1 MVDVIAHFQLPR
13 LILVGHSLGG
23 GVASLVTSMLG
34 PTVIA
39 KLVMIDTLGAWP
51 ASARD
56 TPRIL
61 AESAA
66 FVAASSQPHESI
78 QSAAEYRAKKNFVGL
93 MHIDD
98 ALLLAQRGT
107 VPAPQHGPNAVVW
120 NYDPFL
126 KRASPL
132 RMTPD
137 QALACVDQLRVPTLV
152 LLARDGLFNSILT
165 PFGKLVTSFGKQQQ
179 RQQRMS
185 RRRADSLGK
194 QVWFRSSLRCCSTLR
209 FKWHTGADCANRK
222 LWFESKWRVCW
233 RRSCARCVG
242 ALRCAC
248 STCRAAA
255 ITCICD
261 SPSSLRHK
269 SMDL

>member
-1 MVDVIAHFQLPR
+1 
-13 LILVGHSLGG
+13 
-23 GVASLVTSMLG
+23 MLG

-107 VPAPQHGPNAVVW
+107 VPAPQHGTQRSGVELRPVSQARVATPNDARPGAGVRRSAARADARAAGTRRAVQFDLDAVW
-120 NYDPFL
+120 
-126 KRASPL
+126 K
-132 RMTPD
+132 
-137 QALACVDQLRVPTLV
+137 
-152 LLARDGLFNSILT
+152 ARDI
-165 PFGKLVTSFGKQQQ
+165 
-179 RQQRMS
+179 
-185 RRRADSLGK
+185 
-194 QVWFRSSLRCCSTLR
+194 VW
-209 FKWHTGADCANRK
+209 
-222 LWFESKWRVCW
+222 
-233 RRSCARCVG
+233 
-242 ALRCAC
+242 
-248 STCRAAA
+248 
-255 ITCICD
+255 
-261 SPSSLRHK
+261 
-269 SMDL
+269 